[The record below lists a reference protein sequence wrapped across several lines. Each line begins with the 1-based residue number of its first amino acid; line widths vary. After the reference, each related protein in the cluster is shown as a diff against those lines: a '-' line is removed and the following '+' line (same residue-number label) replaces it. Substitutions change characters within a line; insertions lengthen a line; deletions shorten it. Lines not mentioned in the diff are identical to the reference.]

1 MRYESKVNQA
11 ISLIFLFAAFTST
24 ATSTI
29 MRVNHSFSL
38 LDSREL
44 TPFGCHGLDGACPP
58 GSGGN

>member
-1 MRYESKVNQA
+1 MKARL
-11 ISLIFLFAAFTST
+11 IRLFLLIFLFAAFTST